1 VDYMLYK
8 TIILLFGEVIVSKS
22 LLSSL
27 KWEDTLSNVNAPQC
41 KKYDRFKALRLSS
54 TKSSHVLII
63 RIDRFYASFHCFFQM
78 GSFGKFI

>member
-27 KWEDTLSNVNAPQC
+27 KWEDTLSNVNAPNKVLELQ
-41 KKYDRFKALRLSS
+41 AISIIGLS
-54 TKSSHVLII
+54 
-63 RIDRFYASFHCFFQM
+63 RIWRISFP
-78 GSFGKFI
+78 